1 VSFRYISFQLLSQFF
16 LWSFLLA
23 RRKELW

>member
-16 LWSFLLA
+16 LWYFLLA
-23 RRKELW
+23 RGKELW